1 MSSEES
7 IAIVQSSGKLI
18 AVRREE
24 ARGGSVKFDEAVRNI
39 SLAGEEANQ
48 TNPLSA
54 PLREIA
60 AELDDT
66 ILSITIPVAQT
77 TCQILTL
84 PTVDST
90 ELDSMTRLRL
100 EQLAPFDAEKL
111 AVSWE
116 TLAQDAESTRVIA
129 AALPVESVES
139 WWNAIAE
146 CGLRAKR
153 LELSILAWWHA
164 IRASNAIPDS
174 GRQLVLLRDGEAWDF
189 LSVDDGIPSF
199 LRVLSAPVETP
210 EDWLREL
217 TLSLV
222 DLELNA
228 GQRSCENLFL
238 FYTSEAKP
246 DIAAVAKDLGCPLH
260 LEPLPEVLACARSVS
275 IRSLEKDAIDLTP
288 PEWRRQET
296 LKKQRRQMVAGC
308 VVAGLIWL
316 LCAAYLLLA
325 PMVSSMLLGNV
336 RKERQSIAASYR
348 EVNDLS
354 ARVQLIRNY
363 MDRDLSAIEL
373 LRQITLVQPAGVT
386 LSSFT
391 YRRDDG
397 VRLSGETEEASKV
410 YAFKDAVTSL
420 NKGKSDTRLFAEVSL
435 TGPSAAKG
443 GMQRF
448 DLNMVFP
455 GTQEANR

>member
-66 ILSITIPVAQT
+66 ILSIVIPVAQT

-111 AVSWE
+111 AISWE

-174 GRQLVLLRDGEAWDF
+174 GRQLVLLRDGEALGRRPSPPEGFHPSDSLLRF
-189 LSVDDGIPSF
+189 ALMARFSENRTHGTPAKELCKQSHGCQRHERQLEHGRDVRGDDEGVGKKLEDEEDKKIIAEAISGLGEREREIIELRFGLNGKKEKTQKEVADMLGISQSYIS
-199 LRVLSAPVETP
+199 R
-210 EDWLREL
+210 
-217 TLSLV
+217 
-222 DLELNA
+222 
-228 GQRSCENLFL
+228 
-238 FYTSEAKP
+238 
-246 DIAAVAKDLGCPLH
+246 
-260 LEPLPEVLACARSVS
+260 
-275 IRSLEKDAIDLTP
+275 LEKKIIDRLRS
-288 PEWRRQET
+288 E
-296 LKKQRRQMVAGC
+296 
-308 VVAGLIWL
+308 
-316 LCAAYLLLA
+316 
-325 PMVSSMLLGNV
+325 
-336 RKERQSIAASYR
+336 
-348 EVNDLS
+348 
-354 ARVQLIRNY
+354 
-363 MDRDLSAIEL
+363 IE
-373 LRQITLVQPAGVT
+373 
-386 LSSFT
+386 
-391 YRRDDG
+391 
-397 VRLSGETEEASKV
+397 
-410 YAFKDAVTSL
+410 
-420 NKGKSDTRLFAEVSL
+420 GKI
-435 TGPSAAKG
+435 
-443 GMQRF
+443 
-448 DLNMVFP
+448 
-455 GTQEANR
+455 